1 MVKLSSLS
9 NDEAEKARQLVKEA
23 EHRVKMRYERL
34 ILAEDT
40 RRTIAEL
47 ELMLMEKRYRS
58 DSELI
63 HIEMMKLT
71 DRYLTQ
77 TV

>member
-1 MVKLSSLS
+1 MAKQSSRN
-9 NDEAEKARQLVKEA
+9 NDRANQLVREA

-47 ELMLMEKRYRS
+47 ELMLMEKRIRT

-71 DRYLTQ
+71 DRFLTQ